1 MTESPDIH
9 HSPTLR
15 RLPGTAVVFP
25 DLEHHQRWSSGVL
38 IGLAAGRHRPVD
50 ARGGRS
56 PPSCQPRPSCSRGAW
71 AGADAALVLPHPAHR
86 PQPSLK
92 RQKNRQAD
100 PPLCSASVAIKIS
113 TNTLTPAKAAHRL
126 LMT

>member
-1 MTESPDIH
+1 MTKSPYIH

-25 DLEHHQRWSSGVL
+25 DIEPHRRWSSGMRL
-38 IGLAAGRHRPVD
+38 GLAAGRPRPVN

-56 PPSCQPRPSCSRGAW
+56 PPSCQPRPSRSRGAW
-71 AGADAALVLPHPAHR
+71 AGAGSALVLPHPTHR

-92 RQKNRQAD
+92 RWKKAPSR
-100 PPLCSASVAIKIS
+100 PPLCSAGAAIKIS
-113 TNTLTPAKAAHRL
+113 TPTLTPA
-126 LMT
+126 